1 LHPFNLLA
9 AKTQIMQGSIIQA
22 VEIYKLFIPL
32 KEPFVI
38 SLGAIHNVQNI
49 VVIIRTADGCAGYG
63 ECSPYMTING
73 ESVDTCFIVG
83 QYFAKVLKGK
93 SALDIAGC
101 IETMDKTIYA
111 NSSIKSA
118 FDIALY
124 DIAAQHAG
132 LPLYQ
137 FLGGENNKVLE
148 TDMTVSIGD
157 PQKMKD
163 DAMRFKTEG
172 FPAIKVKLGGAKEDD
187 IARIKAIREGI
198 GMEHPLRID
207 ANQGWGTADH
217 AIEVL
222 QALSEYNIEHCE
234 EPISRYRF
242 MELSKVSAAS
252 PIPIMA
258 DESCGDEWDA
268 ERLIAL
274 KACQMFNIKLGKSGG
289 FYKGMKIAALGASAG
304 MHMQVGGFMESRLG
318 MTAAAHLALSN
329 DHIHHCD
336 FDTPL
341 MFTEDP
347 VIGGIKYLEKGVID
361 VPEVPGLGAVIDE
374 SYLKE
379 VEKWAM

>member
-1 LHPFNLLA
+1 
-9 AKTQIMQGSIIQA
+9 MQGSIIQA
-22 VEIYKLFIPL
+22 IEIYKLFVPL

-38 SLGAIHNVQNI
+38 SLGPIHNVQNV
-49 VVIIRTADGCAGYG
+49 VVILRTADGCAGYG

-83 QYFAKVLKGK
+83 QYFAQVLKGK
-93 SALDIAGC
+93 DALDIAGC
-101 IETMDKTIYA
+101 INAMDKTIYG

-132 LPLYQ
+132 VPLYK
-137 FLGGENNKVLE
+137 FLGGEKNKVLE

-157 PQKMKD
+157 PQKMKA
-163 DAMRFKTEG
+163 DAVKFKSQG
-172 FPAIKVKLGGAKEDD
+172 FPAIKVKLGGKKEDD
-187 IARIKAIREGI
+187 VERIKAVREGI

-207 ANQGWGTADH
+207 ANQGWATADY

-222 QALSEYNIEHCE
+222 KALSEFNIEHCE
-234 EPISRYRF
+234 EPISRHRF
-242 MELSKVSAAS
+242 MELAKVSSAS

-258 DESCGDEWDA
+258 DESCGDEHDA
-268 ERLIAL
+268 ERLIQL
-274 KACQMFNIKLGKSGG
+274 KACQMFNIKLGKSSG
-289 FYKGMKIAALGASAG
+289 FYKGKKIAELGAAAN

-329 DHIHHCD
+329 NHIQHCD

-347 VIGGIKYLEKGVID
+347 VIGGIEYLEKGVIN
-361 VPEVPGLGAVIDE
+361 VPDVPGLGAVINDL
-374 SYLKE
+374 YLKKAE
-379 VEKWAM
+379 SWSL

>member
-1 LHPFNLLA
+1 
-9 AKTQIMQGSIIQA
+9 MQGTTIQL
-22 VEIYKLFIPL
+22 VEIYKMFIPL

-38 SLGAIHNVQNI
+38 SLGPIHDVQNV

-93 SALDIAGC
+93 SALDIAGGM
-101 IETMDKTIYA
+101 ETMDKTIYG

-118 FDIALY
+118 FDMALH
-124 DIAAQHAG
+124 DIAAQHSG
-132 LPLYQ
+132 VPLYK
-137 FLGGENNKVLE
+137 FLGGEKNKVLE
-148 TDMTVSIGD
+148 TDMTVSIGE
-157 PQKMKD
+157 PQKMKA
-163 DAMRFKTEG
+163 DAIRFQKEG
-172 FPAIKVKLGGAKEDD
+172 FPAIKVKLGGKKEDD
-187 IARIKAIREGI
+187 VARIKAIREGI
-198 GMEHPLRID
+198 GNQHPLRID
-207 ANQGWGTADH
+207 ANQGWGTADY

-222 QALSEYNIEHCE
+222 NALGEFGIEHCE

-242 MELSKVSAAS
+242 MELNKVSAVS

-258 DESCGDEWDA
+258 DESCGDDWDA

-274 KACQMFNIKLGKSGG
+274 KACQMFNIKLGKSSG
-289 FYKGMKIAALGASAG
+289 FYKGKKIADLGAKAG
-304 MHMQVGGFMESRLG
+304 LHMQVGGFMESRLG

-347 VIGGIKYLEKGVID
+347 IIGGIQYKEKGIIEIPD
-361 VPEVPGLGAVIDE
+361 VPGLGAAVDE
-374 SYLKE
+374 SYL
-379 VEKWAM
+379 EKAEKFVL

>member
-1 LHPFNLLA
+1 
-9 AKTQIMQGSIIQA
+9 MQGSNIQA
-22 VEIYKLFIPL
+22 IEIYKLFIPL

-38 SLGAIHNVQNI
+38 SLGTIHNVQNV

-63 ECSPYMTING
+63 ECSPYMMING
-73 ESVDTCFIVG
+73 ESVDTCFLVG
-83 QYFAKVLKGK
+83 QYLAKVLKGK
-93 SALDIAGC
+93 PALDIAGC
-101 IETMDKTIYA
+101 IEAMDKTIYA
-111 NSSIKSA
+111 NTSIKSA

-124 DIAAQHAG
+124 DIAAQHSG
-132 LPLYQ
+132 VPLYKI
-137 FLGGENNKVLE
+137 LGGEKNKVLE

-157 PQKMKD
+157 SQKMKE
-163 DAMRFKTEG
+163 DAMRFKAEG
-172 FPAIKVKLGGAKEDD
+172 FPAIKVKLGSTKEDD
-187 IARIKAIREGI
+187 VARIKAIREGI

-207 ANQGWGTADH
+207 ANQGWGIPEY
-217 AIEVL
+217 AIKVL
-222 QALSEYNIEHCE
+222 KALTEYNIEHCE

-252 PIPIMA
+252 SIPVMA

-268 ERLIAL
+268 ERLISL
-274 KACQMFNIKLGKSGG
+274 KACSMFNIKLGKSGG
-289 FYKGMKIAALGASAG
+289 FYKGKKIAELGAAAG

-318 MTAAAHLALSN
+318 MTASAHLALSN
-329 DHIHHCD
+329 DHIYHCD

-347 VIGGIKYLEKGVID
+347 VIGGIKYLAKGVID

-379 VEKWAM
+379 AEKWSL

>member
-1 LHPFNLLA
+1 MHPFNLLA
-9 AKTQIMQGSIIQA
+9 AKTHIMQGSIIQA

-38 SLGAIHNVQNI
+38 SLGAIHNVQNVI
-49 VVIIRTADGCAGYG
+49 VIIRTADGCTGYG

-73 ESVDTCFIVG
+73 ESIDTCFIVG
-83 QYFAKVLKGK
+83 QYFAQVLKGK
-93 SALDIAGC
+93 DALDIAGS
-101 IETMDKTIYA
+101 IVAMDKTIYA

-124 DIAAQHAG
+124 DIASQHAG
-132 LPLYQ
+132 LPLYK
-137 FLGGENNKVLE
+137 FLGGTKNKVLE

-163 DAMRFKTEG
+163 DAIRFKSEG

-187 IARIKAIREGI
+187 VARIKAIRDGI

-207 ANQGWGTADH
+207 ANQGWATADY

-222 QALSEYNIEHCE
+222 QALSEYGIEHCE

-268 ERLIAL
+268 ERLIQL
-274 KACQMFNIKLGKSGG
+274 KACSMFNIKLGKSGG
-289 FYKGMKIAALGASAG
+289 FYKGVKIAALGSAAG

-329 DHIHHCD
+329 DSIHHCD

-347 VIGGIKYLEKGVID
+347 VIGGIKYLEKGVLD

-374 SYLKE
+374 SYLNSTQ
-379 VEKWAM
+379 KWSS